1 MQSRFWGRKIT
12 IGDIEKLRTLR
23 HLKMTIQ
30 KALTETENK
39 KDAGLQDIILNRQR
53 LKEVQKTLVK
63 HEDYLISIE
72 LGGQ

>member
-1 MQSRFWGRKIT
+1 MKNGFWGRKIT

-30 KALTETENK
+30 KALAETENK
-39 KDAGLQDIILNRQR
+39 KDSDLQDIIFNRQR

-63 HEDYLISIE
+63 LEDYLISIE

>member
-1 MQSRFWGRKIT
+1 MQNRFWGRKIT

-30 KALTETENK
+30 KALAETENK
-39 KDAGLQDIILNRQR
+39 KDSDLQDIISNRQR
-53 LKEVQKTLVK
+53 LKEVHETLVK
-63 HEDYLISIE
+63 LEDYLISIE

>member
-1 MQSRFWGRKIT
+1 MQNSFWGRKIT

-23 HLKMTIQ
+23 HLKMTLQ
-30 KALTETENK
+30 KALTETENI
-39 KDAGLQDIILNRQR
+39 KDADLQDIIFNRQR

-63 HEDYLISIE
+63 LEEYLISIE

>member
-1 MQSRFWGRKIT
+1 MQNGFWGRKIT

-30 KALTETENK
+30 KALAETENK
-39 KDAGLQDIILNRQR
+39 KDSDLQDIIFNRQR

-63 HEDYLISIE
+63 LEDYLISIE